1 MLQGHLLRMAD
12 NLIKNG
18 LIEQNQREGAINAMR
33 EEWQDKM
40 AISFGVGNIQAVA
53 AENGINLEKFEAQ
66 HILNYFRNIA
76 LNSCGM
82 GLSMDA
88 IDIAL
93 ANCAW

>member
-1 MLQGHLLRMAD
+1 MLQGHLFRMAD
-12 NLIKNG
+12 NLIENG
-18 LIEQNQREGAINAMR
+18 LIQQNQRNDAIDALR

-40 AISFGVGNIQAVA
+40 AISFSVGNIQAVA
-53 AENGINLEKFEAQ
+53 RENGIELEEFEGY